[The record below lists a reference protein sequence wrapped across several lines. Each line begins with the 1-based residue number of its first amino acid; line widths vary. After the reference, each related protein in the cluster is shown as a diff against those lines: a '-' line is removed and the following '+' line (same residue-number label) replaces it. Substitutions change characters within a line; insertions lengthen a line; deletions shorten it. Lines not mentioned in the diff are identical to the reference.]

1 MRLISCNIENFG
13 KLNNFTYSFTDGIN
27 VICEDNGWG
36 KSTLASFIKIM
47 LYGFEDDKSRDT
59 YKNQRRRF
67 KPWQGGIYGGQLVFE
82 VKGKVYDLTRTFGS
96 KESEDT
102 FELRDAKTNLLCHDF
117 TENIGEELF
126 QIDRESYHRTVFVSQ
141 QDCEVKVTGGINAKI
156 GKLTEN
162 TDDINNFE
170 NATDRIKKIINSLNP
185 TRSTGSLYRMSSEIE
200 NLKIQVKGKDS
211 LDTGV
216 KEILDLQSRQKDEYK
231 KLDWQK
237 SILLQKRKR
246 ICEYKDIQL
255 KKSQYDNLCEALQH
269 KSSNLKEAQAK
280 FPNLEYLPKESE
292 LNALLSYRVQYI
304 NAENKVISS
313 TLNDMEVTRK
323 EKLDKVFAVSVPED
337 KELNLMYSKY
347 QDLGELKVA
356 IAKGKLTEEELYKYT
371 TLGNDF
377 QKDCPKK
384 TTIMN
389 YQNLWAQ
396 VLEKK
401 SGLESKKAT
410 LATFNIVASKNV
422 LHSDKERLPI
432 RMMIGMVMTVA
443 GIISCLSNVVLGLA
457 LVTVGLSLS
466 VISFVSRFKGK
477 TVSNVDE
484 NPNET
489 LRELENEIA
498 DEESFIQNAIKE
510 MKEFCLKYQ
519 IIFKETSI
527 LSDLTNLMVKVD
539 MYHDLAYKW
548 KKSQNRDVDKDYNDV
563 LEEIV
568 NFLKKYY
575 SNVNIERLDAM
586 LRQLERD
593 KKEYIILCDKKR
605 SCEKASKVYYEIKK
619 TIETYLN
626 NHEFNIMEDLF
637 SELEEIRENLKEY
650 DRCLNETR
658 EAEKLK
664 NEFEVHE
671 EIEKVKGITE
681 DNDLREDIQSV
692 DLDIEAISE
701 MQQKISDSIKKYD
714 LQLEEL
720 RQKRED
726 IEETENKLI
735 ELEEKYWADK
745 RKYELLQMT
754 NRLLQEAKV
763 SFTSK
768 YTKPVFTAFSKYY
781 QMLTHTNP
789 TNFKIDAESKL
800 TITEFGVQREPKF
813 MSVGYQDLIY
823 ICMRMALIE
832 AMYQSEK
839 PVVIFD
845 DPFVNLDTDKVD
857 RGLDLLK
864 CIGESYQSI
873 YLTCHN
879 SRELKNIEVTMID
892 VNDTAVELPMD
903 ALKEHMDYKNNN
915 QDW

>member
-1 MRLISCNIENFG
+1 MKLISCKIENFG

-47 LYGFEDDKSRDT
+47 LYGFEDDKSRDA

-67 KPWQGGIYGGQLVFE
+67 KPWQGGIYGGHLIFE
-82 VKGKVYDLTRTFGS
+82 VKGKVYDLTRTFGT

-102 FELRDAKTNLLCHDF
+102 FELRDANTNLLCNDF
-117 TENIGEELF
+117 SDNIGEELF
-126 QIDRESYHRTVFVSQ
+126 QIDRESYNRTVFVSQ

-156 GKLTEN
+156 GNLTEN

-185 TRSTGSLYRMSSEIE
+185 TRSTGSLYKMSSEIE
-200 NLKIQVKGKDS
+200 NLKIIVKGKAS

-216 KEILDLQSRQKDEYK
+216 KEILDLQSHQKDEYK
-231 KLDWQK
+231 KLDRQK

-246 ICEYKDIQL
+246 ICAYKDVQL
-255 KKSQYDNLCEALQH
+255 KKSQYDNLCEDLQN

-280 FPNLEYLPKESE
+280 FPNLECLPKESE

-304 NAENKVISS
+304 NAENKVTSS
-313 TLNDMEVTRK
+313 TLNDVELARK
-323 EKLDKVFAVSVPED
+323 EKLDKVFEISVPED
-337 KELNLMYSKY
+337 EELNLMYSKY

-356 IAKGKLTEEELYKYT
+356 IAKGKLTDEELFRYKS
-371 TLGNDF
+371 LSNDF
-377 QKDCPKK
+377 QNDCPKK
-384 TTIMN
+384 STIMN

-401 SGLESKKAT
+401 SGLGSKKAT
-410 LATFNIVASKNV
+410 LATLNAVASQNAV
-422 LHSDKERLPI
+422 HSDKKRLSI
-432 RMMIGMVMTVA
+432 LMIIGMVMAVA
-443 GIISCLSNVVLGLA
+443 GIITCLSNMALGVA
-457 LVTVGLSLS
+457 LVTVGLFFS
-466 VISFVSRFKGK
+466 VISIVSRSKAK
-477 TVSNVDE
+477 TITNVGE
-484 NPNET
+484 NSKET

-498 DEESFIQNAIKE
+498 DEESFIQNSIKE
-510 MKEFCLKYQ
+510 INEFCMKYQ
-519 IIFKETSI
+519 IIFNETSI
-527 LSDLTNLMVKVD
+527 LLDLTNLMIKVD
-539 MYHDLAYKW
+539 MYHDLVYKW
-548 KKSQNRDVDKDYNDV
+548 NKSQNKDVEKDYNHV

-568 NFLKKYY
+568 DFLEKYY
-575 SNVNIERLDAM
+575 SNINMEQLDAM

-619 TIETYLN
+619 AIETYLN
-626 NHEFNIMEDLF
+626 NHEFNLMDELF
-637 SELEEIRENLKEY
+637 GELEEIRENLKEY
-650 DRCLNETR
+650 HRCFNETR
-658 EAEKLK
+658 KAEKLK
-664 NEFEVHE
+664 YEFEMHE
-671 EIEKVKGITE
+671 EIEKIKGIAE
-681 DNDLREDIQSV
+681 DNELREDIQSV
-692 DLDIEAISE
+692 DADIETISE
-701 MQQKISDSIKKYD
+701 MQQKISDSIKGYD
-714 LQLEEL
+714 VQLEEL
-720 RQKRED
+720 RQKQED
-726 IEETENKLI
+726 IEEAENKLT
-735 ELEEKYWADK
+735 EWEEKYLADK

-800 TITEFGVQREPKF
+800 TITELGVQREPRF
-813 MSVGYQDLIY
+813 MSAGYQDLIY

-832 AMYQSEK
+832 AMYQLEK

-845 DPFVNLDTDKVD
+845 DPFVNLDTDKVN
-857 RGLDLLK
+857 RGLELLN
-864 CIGESYQSI
+864 CIGESYQAI
-873 YLTCHN
+873 YLTCHKSRKLKVN
-879 SRELKNIEVTMID
+879 S
-892 VNDTAVELPMD
+892 
-903 ALKEHMDYKNNN
+903 
-915 QDW
+915 